1 MISIMFNAV
10 IYGLFIG
17 TSILLI
23 ISEHVCWRVGKL
35 GCEKMGG
42 ETCECLERREWLGFG
57 RIFGKSVDKLDNCKD
72 DNKWQYVLH
81 FLILT
86 I

>member
-23 ISEHVCWRVGKL
+23 ISERGCWRTGKL

-42 ETCECLERREWLGFG
+42 ETCEYLERRE
-57 RIFGKSVDKLDNCKD
+57 
-72 DNKWQYVLH
+72 
-81 FLILT
+81 
-86 I
+86 